1 MITIIINIV
10 EVYLRPKKLDLLP
23 FLSIN
28 YFAFCLKP
36 NRVECGLGKDI
47 RLIGVHL
54 IEVQMLQ
61 LGLTR
66 IQKMF

>member
-1 MITIIINIV
+1 MQNSI
-10 EVYLRPKKLDLLP
+10 VYLKRPKKLDLLS

-36 NRVECGLGKDI
+36 DRVECGLGKDI

-54 IEVQMLQ
+54 IEVEMLQ
-61 LGLTR
+61 LL
-66 IQKMF
+66 